1 MVGKVLAF
9 IKGNLISLLSGVFA
23 VAFLAVGVIGMG
35 SKHVKEEL
43 TKVVGAA
50 GQIDGYIRDPKNPA
64 IIEAEEKRGKE
75 FEAEYA
81 RAKDVLARLTV
92 RTPLL
97 TDVFPKPA
105 NVVKRFD
112 FKEKYIKEF
121 DALVKKLDGGD
132 LPSPAE
138 VAEQQTEIDALIE
151 LQKEAER
158 EGGTAAAGIN
168 DPAKPGPRSTG
179 PQPGAASP
187 GGTTPGGATLTEEQK
202 KDPRFNAA
210 LRAAVAKAET
220 VRCYIGYKSAQ
231 NQRSM
236 HLSPIIR
243 ESTPP
248 NNEALWFA
256 QMGYWLQADLIAA
269 IASVNANAAKNLP
282 ADAEPNV
289 LVLPL
294 KRLERVDILGYVGQN
309 NTLLPLFPRDSGVA
323 SASPEAPG
331 GGGGGGQPFG
341 VSTPTGTPGGKSF
354 TGRSSDAD
362 FDVLRVEV
370 VMVVD
375 QRDVLLLIDEMA
387 RTSFYQ
393 CIDFEYTPVEA
404 KERDD
409 GYYYGADPC
418 VRVRYV
424 FEGYFAR
431 TFVNNLMPE
440 EVRKQV
446 GG

>member
-9 IKGNLISLLSGVFA
+9 IKGNLISLLSGVLA

-97 TDVFPKPA
+97 TEVFPKPA

-168 DPAKPGPRSTG
+168 DPAKPNPRGPG
-179 PQPGAASP
+179 PQPGAAPP
-187 GGTTPGGATLTEEQK
+187 GVSTLTEDQK

-269 IASVNANAAKNLP
+269 IANVNANAAKNLP

-289 LVLPL
+289 LALPL
-294 KRLERVDILGYVGQN
+294 KRLERVEILGYVGQN
-309 NTLLPLFPRDSGVA
+309 NTLLPLFSRDTGVA
-323 SASPEAPG
+323 AATPDSS

-341 VSTPTGTPGGKSF
+341 VTNPTGTPGGKSF

-362 FDVLRVEV
+362 FDVIRVEV

-393 CIDFEYTPVEA
+393 CIDFEYAPVEA
-404 KERDD
+404 KERDE
-409 GYYYGADPC
+409 GYYYGPDPS

-431 TFVNNLMPE
+431 TFVNDLMPE